1 MSEKIESLDGVSM
14 LKIQGDPGKLAE
26 HVIESILG
34 ETKPEL
40 EKALSDAIRLLDQA
54 YQSILEETQ
63 ERVSSDYNRVLDEI
77 RSVEATLDKNI
88 KLEAS
93 KKRSEAVNLV
103 LNEVRRRLENL
114 PEDERRN
121 IYLNLARDF
130 VERAGEGESYR
141 ILAKRGESG
150 IISSVFG
157 ESLLRERL
165 REKNLKI
172 EIEEGL
178 EDSLGGFKAIGGGGR
193 VVFDYTLELVFE
205 NLKPRLSGT
214 ASRILFE
221 E

>member
-1 MSEKIESLDGVSM
+1 M
-14 LKIQGDPGKLAE
+14 KIQGDPGKLAE
-26 HVIESILG
+26 HVIESIVR

-40 EKALSDAIRLLDQA
+40 EKALSDAIKLLEQA

-63 ERVSSDYNRVLDEI
+63 ERVSSEYNKILDEI

-114 PEDERRN
+114 SEDERKK

-130 VERAGEGESYR
+130 VERASEGESYR
-141 ILAKRGESG
+141 ILVRRGESSIVSG
-150 IISSVFG
+150 VFD
-157 ESLLRERL
+157 ESPLRERL

-172 EIEEGL
+172 ETVEEL
-178 EDSLGGFKAIGGGGR
+178 ENSLGGFKAVGGGGR

-214 ASRILFE
+214 ASKILFGE
-221 E
+221 